1 LNNYY
6 IVLLGAWWYQS
17 CHSSNLNGVWYPA
30 NSSGGDNAP
39 YAKGITWNHWKGTL
53 YSLKTTTMKVTR

>member
-1 LNNYY
+1 
-6 IVLLGAWWYQS
+6 VFLGAWWYQA

-39 YAKGITWNHWKGTL
+39 FGVGITWNHWKGIR
-53 YSLKTTTMKVTR
+53 YSLKATTMKVTR